1 MVAIEYVTKW
11 AKTQASKIDIAKMV
25 AQFLYENIITH
36 FGCPLKL
43 VSDHGTHF
51 LNAIIKQLT
60 TKYLIKH

>member
-1 MVAIEYVTKW
+1 MDTTKV
-11 AKTQASKIDIAKMV
+11 V